1 MKRIITKIGKSIDTL
16 LNSRGN
22 SEIVEP
28 MDSGVPYVFSEA
40 KNIIGREIGVYI
52 TKSQTGGVT
61 SHSERLY

>member
-16 LNSRGN
+16 LNRGN
-22 SEIVEP
+22 SDIVEP